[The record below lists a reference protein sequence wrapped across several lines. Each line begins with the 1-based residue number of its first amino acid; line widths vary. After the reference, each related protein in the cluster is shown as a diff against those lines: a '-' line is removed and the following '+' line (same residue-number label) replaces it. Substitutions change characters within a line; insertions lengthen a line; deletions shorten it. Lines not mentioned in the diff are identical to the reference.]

1 MYCTMTL
8 AITLLATCTLCNI
21 FVLCTNNLCKRLPK
35 ASPNS
40 LYLNISTMRL
50 YRPLP
55 RVGSVERQI
64 AFFVSF
70 RLALHRA
77 ILVQKWLECGV
88 IRNYIRT
95 KRNMGQMRFNIPS
108 ARIFTD
114 SGKNIQRCFSLAQRR
129 TPMSKLQ
136 FQTSEVSSWGIF
148 VKNDLCLDAHG
159 GYFKGRVGG
168 WSNEAQI
175 CPWRSDHSTSCTTS
189 TYYLVVWPLH

>member
-1 MYCTMTL
+1 MQKVAKYFPQFL
-8 AITLLATCTLCNI
+8 KSEHFHNAPL
-21 FVLCTNNLCKRLPK
+21 
-35 ASPNS
+35 SP
-40 LYLNISTMRL
+40 T
-50 YRPLP
+50 PP
-55 RVGSVERQI
+55 RGLSRETDCI
-64 AFFVSF
+64 FVSF

-95 KRNMGQMRFNIPS
+95 KRNMGQVRFNIPS

-168 WSNEAQI
+168 WSNEARI